1 MKLEY
6 KILIII
12 LLILIIYYLFIKK
25 TEKFSVNEI
34 EINKCYPPITID
46 FLKKY
51 ENNDDIS
58 EMFKIDRIINP
69 LPDKTKVISCS
80 LFCKNVNVHYDN
92 ELPQPDSGI
101 ESNWYKKYMISLLN
115 NIDAFGTSELVNNG
129 WKIRIY
135 LANDLAND
143 EYINLLSRPY
153 VEIYIMKSSSIG
165 AQPGTLWRY
174 LVYSDN
180 AIDMAGIIDIDEPFD
195 NIYKLINIFNRYPNH
210 LLIKQYETPVII
222 SPNSDHINNAIIRGG
237 GHIIRPK
244 LFNLNI
250 EHIMTAFIRY
260 RMDVSKS
267 STPNLYGDEDKEN
280 ICNKPIDK
288 HIYGWG
294 NHWFMYGFDERFLKH
309 VIFYYIIEKGGMITL
324 HNNNQIENH
333 PAEYNYTMKI
343 NSNNIFIKE

>member
-1 MKLEY
+1 MKTKY
-6 KILIII
+6 KILIILL
-12 LLILIIYYLFIKK
+12 LLIIFYLFIHK
-25 TEKFSVNEI
+25 TENFSDNNI
-34 EINKCYPPITID
+34 ELDKCYPPVSID

-51 ENNDDIS
+51 ENNNDDIS
-58 EMFKIDRIINP
+58 EMFKIDRIINF

-80 LFCKNVNVHYDN
+80 LFCKNVNIHYEN
-92 ELPQPDSGI
+92 ELPQPDSSI
-101 ESNWYKKYMISLLN
+101 ESKWYKKYMISFLN
-115 NIDAFGTSELVNNG
+115 NIDSFSTSELVNNG

-135 LANDLAND
+135 LANDLENT
-143 EYINLLSRPY
+143 YINLLSRPY
-153 VEIYIMKSSSIG
+153 VEIYVMKSSSIG

-180 AIDMAGIIDIDEPFD
+180 AIDMAGIIDIDEPLD
-195 NIYKLINIFNRYPNH
+195 NIYKLINIFNQYPNH

-250 EHIMTAFIRY
+250 ANIMAAFIRY
-260 RMDVSKS
+260 RMNVSKS
-267 STPNLYGDEDKEN
+267 STPNFYSDIDEEN
-280 ICNKPIDK
+280 ICNKLFDK

-309 VIFYYIIEKGGMITL
+309 VIFYYIVEKGGMITL
-324 HNNNQIENH
+324 YNNNQIENY
-333 PAEYNYTMKI
+333 PAEYNYSKKI
-343 NSNNIFIKE
+343 NPNNIFIKE

>member
-1 MKLEY
+1 MKTKY
-6 KILIII
+6 KILIIL
-12 LLILIIYYLFIKK
+12 LLIIIYYLFINK

-34 EINKCYPPITID
+34 ELDKCYPPVTID

-51 ENNDDIS
+51 ENNEDEIS
-58 EMFKIDRIINP
+58 DYFKINKIINP

-80 LFCKNVNVHYDN
+80 LFCKNVNIYYEN
-92 ELPQPDSGI
+92 ELPEPDSSI
-101 ESNWYKKYMISLLN
+101 ESKWYKKYMGVFLN
-115 NIDAFGTSELVNNG
+115 TLDEFEKSELLNNG

-135 LANDLAND
+135 LANDLENT
-143 EYINLLSRPY
+143 YINLLYRPY

-180 AIDMAGIIDIDEPFD
+180 SIDMAAIIDIDETLD
-195 NIYKLINIFNRYPNH
+195 NIYKLINIFDEYPNH
-210 LLIKQYETPVII
+210 LLIKQYETSVQI
-222 SPNSDHINNAIIRGG
+222 NKDLDNINNAIIRGG

-250 EHIMTAFIRY
+250 ADIMASFIRY

-267 STPNLYGDEDKEN
+267 STPNLYGELDKEN
-280 ICNKPIDK
+280 ICNKSISK

-309 VIFYYIIEKGGMITL
+309 VIFYYIVEKGGIVTL
-324 HNNNQIENH
+324 YQTEQIEKY
-333 PAEYNYTMKI
+333 PAEYNYTLKI

>member
-1 MKLEY
+1 MKRVY

-12 LLILIIYYLFIKK
+12 LLILIIYLLIK

-34 EINKCYPPITID
+34 EIDKCYPPVTID

-51 ENNDDIS
+51 ENNEDEIS
-58 EMFKIDRIINP
+58 DYFKIDQIINH

-80 LFCKNVNVHYDN
+80 LFCKNVNIHYNN
-92 ELPQPDSGI
+92 ELPQPDSGT
-101 ESNWYKKYMISLLN
+101 SSTWYKKYMISFLN
-115 NIDAFGTSELVNNG
+115 NIDVFGTSELVNNG

-135 LANDLAND
+135 LANDLENT
-143 EYINLLSRPY
+143 YINLLSRPY
-153 VEIYIMKSSSIG
+153 VEIYVMKSSSIG

-174 LVYSDN
+174 LIYGDN
-180 AIDMAGIIDIDEPFD
+180 TIDMAGIIDIDEPLD
-195 NIYKLINIFNRYPNH
+195 NIYKLINIFNQYPNH
-210 LLIKQYETPVII
+210 LLIKQYEIPVII

-250 EHIMTAFIRY
+250 EHIMAAFIRY

-267 STPNLYGDEDKEN
+267 STPNLYGDEDN
-280 ICNKPIDK
+280 ICNNPIGN

-309 VIFYYIIEKGGMITL
+309 VIFYYIVEKGGMISL
-324 HNNNQIENH
+324 YNNNQIENH
-333 PAEYNYTMKI
+333 PAEYNYTLKI